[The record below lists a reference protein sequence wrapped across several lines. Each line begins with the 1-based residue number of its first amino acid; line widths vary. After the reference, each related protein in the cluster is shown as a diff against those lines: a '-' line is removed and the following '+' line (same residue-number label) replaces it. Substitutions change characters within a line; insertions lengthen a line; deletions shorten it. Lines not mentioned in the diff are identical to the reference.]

1 MESELVKRRF
11 DIIAAHFASTDE
23 NEISPTLLLPMN
35 CSGSLNSVIRSGN
48 NIYFARQASSSYGNC
63 MRHTSFK
70 KGELTSFVAPKS
82 NGAKCEAPSSYGR
95 PPCFA
100 RPARKESK
108 ISNSV
113 AQSMTKTQGYD
124 FDAFGP
130 PTFARPNKQIKQGEQ
145 LNNEK
150 RINHSEIGI
159 EWSPRMD
166 VAESKGKYV
175 IMLEV
180 PGASVGDIRVEVDD
194 QKLSVKGRRSISSW
208 KVAGCPNGCAVSSYL
223 KKEIPYGPFEVL
235 WPFPTAV
242 NKDKISAEF
251 LDGFLQIIIPKV

>member
-1 MESELVKRRF
+1 MESELVQRRI

-35 CSGSLNSVIRSGN
+35 CSASLNSVFRRRDN
-48 NIYFARQASSSYGNC
+48 NVYFARQASASYGYC
-63 MRHTSFK
+63 MRQKSLK
-70 KGELTSFVAPKS
+70 KGDSTCFA
-82 NGAKCEAPSSYGR
+82 AKCEDLQGR
-95 PPCFA
+95 APCFA
-100 RPARKESK
+100 RPARKD
-108 ISNSV
+108 
-113 AQSMTKTQGYD
+113 SMAKTQGYD

-130 PTFARPNKQIKQGEQ
+130 PAFARPSKQIKQ

-150 RINHSEIGI
+150 RIHHSEIGN

-175 IMLEV
+175 IMVEV

-194 QKLSVKGRRSISSW
+194 QKLSVKGRRSSSSW

-223 KKEIPYGPFEVL
+223 KREIPYGPFEVL
-235 WPFPTAV
+235 WPLPTGV
-242 NKDKISAEF
+242 NKDNISAEF